1 MHIDQIQ
8 LIFLYSLQ
16 QEFSNQL
23 QSKQA
28 TLTRMTES
36 VNRLTEG
43 QASPE
48 HGEVGRLSHS
58 WLELCH
64 QANRLQ
70 EQRQEDLQRTQEY
83 HDCITAMEALFEQV
97 SKEWDNLARWGHL
110 CI

>member
-1 MHIDQIQ
+1 
-8 LIFLYSLQ
+8 
-16 QEFSNQL
+16 
-23 QSKQA
+23 
-28 TLTRMTES
+28 MTES

-64 QANRLQ
+64 QANRLKD
-70 EQRQEDLQRTQEY
+70 QRQEDLQRTQEY

-110 CI
+110 SIGNAQLSYYRMGTRSVCNMGVLQ